1 MTRGTPF
8 LALARYKSSCCVRI
22 IYTDEIGGLSIGLL
36 GTGPAIVH
44 ASRVCSR
51 WGGARWSLTR
61 EDGELMSA
69 PHIVIQADRKA
80 LNPVT
85 SSAPMAAWKA
95 LGRVGLLLAAIASV
109 DIVLRWIPTSFRSP
123 EWEFGTVA
131 MTFGSLPL
139 VTLGLVAGLGSAM
152 ARGER
157 RTVSVLSAIY
167 CVMAVFVVAA
177 LLLFGSDVPVA
188 LSALKNN
195 MPVEAA
201 REVKR
206 TIARTLA
213 MGVGFAVIYVYG
225 SVVSVRY
232 LLRRIKD
239 A

>member
-1 MTRGTPF
+1 
-8 LALARYKSSCCVRI
+8 
-22 IYTDEIGGLSIGLL
+22 
-36 GTGPAIVH
+36 
-44 ASRVCSR
+44 
-51 WGGARWSLTR
+51 
-61 EDGELMSA
+61 
-69 PHIVIQADRKA
+69 
-80 LNPVT
+80 
-85 SSAPMAAWKA
+85 MAAWKA

-123 EWEFGTVA
+123 EWECGTVA
-131 MTFGSLPL
+131 VTFGSLPL

-206 TIARTLA
+206 TIARTVA